1 MKQIYLLS
9 SAILL
14 FALLS
19 SCTQHQ
25 STQDLKVLY
34 VGYRA
39 DLPLPQWA
47 TLRLGNNAQADYKE
61 RMSDF
66 EKMLQ
71 EYFSVVKTVDVRDYS
86 EEMSKDFDVTIFDGL
101 PKPIIDPVVE
111 INEEYGLP
119 LVESLG
125 TYLSESFSSPAILMG
140 HVTDDIGNSL
150 GLKMNWYC
158 HCLYYHALNT
168 DTTHAI
174 FHEPFNVRITLE
186 KRDTPAE
193 IYAERTHSEGWIFP
207 REIPMWRVSSD
218 NARKGLVSGW
228 YGFNENDAE
237 YISGGHSLK
246 SYRTMA
252 IGRHGNFLMWGFEA
266 APQQMT
272 DEAKT
277 VFANAVCYINKFK
290 GERPKARSF
299 QKIIARERIED
310 FIDVLSP
317 EGYQTYVN
325 SINEYNEW
333 LRKKQSAITEHADSL
348 SEQEKNL
355 LERKPATPEER
366 LTFINGYTRFG
377 ILDSFNMDIDAAR
390 QYLIENVEFYN
401 GGSTRKSDFEIDQDV
416 KSIGISNRD
425 LRLLHACIKMLK
437 DGVDT
442 EKALRILKRYT
453 NHNFLSAEEWSNW
466 LTNNEKLLFFSEV
479 ADYKFVGDS
488 KAIKKTFEKE
498 KKNKD
503 NLVSVS
509 TTIERL
515 SGNSGVVKVKFK
527 IKEGCH
533 IYASAADDF
542 PMTLTK
548 VSLDFPNGITA
559 DGEMIIPEGIHL
571 SEGEDFK
578 VYINEVVFVQNIKI
592 DDNLANGSKITGK
605 ADYQCCK
612 SDICMP
618 QSQVI
623 IKADVPD

>member
-1 MKQIYLLS
+1 MKQIYQLLA
-9 SAILL
+9 AILL
-14 FALLS
+14 FASLS
-19 SCTQHQ
+19 SCSQHQ
-25 STQDLKVLY
+25 SKQDLKVLY

-39 DLPLPQWA
+39 DLPLPPWA
-47 TLRLGNNAQADYKE
+47 TLRLGNRAQADYKE

-71 EYFSVVKTVDVRDYS
+71 EYFSVVETVDVRDYS
-86 EEMSKDFDVTIFDGL
+86 EEMSKEYDVTIFDGL
-101 PKPIIDPVVE
+101 PKPIIEPEVE
-111 INEEYGLP
+111 IDPEYGVP
-119 LVESLG
+119 QIVNMG

-140 HVTDDIGNSL
+140 HVADDIGNSL
-150 GLKMNWYC
+150 GLKINWYC
-158 HCLYYHALNT
+158 HCLYYHALNI
-168 DTTHAI
+168 DTTHSI
-174 FHEPFNVRITLE
+174 FHEPFNVKITLE
-186 KRDTPAE
+186 QRDTPAE

-228 YGFNENDAE
+228 YGFNEIDAE

-246 SYRTMA
+246 SYRTVA

-266 APQQMT
+266 APQQLT

-277 VFANAVCYINKFK
+277 VFANAVCYINRFK
-290 GERPKARSF
+290 GETPKARSF

-310 FIDVLSP
+310 FMDVLSP
-317 EGYQTYVN
+317 EGYQIYAN

-333 LRKKQSAITEHADSL
+333 LRKKQSAITKHPDSL
-348 SEQEKNL
+348 SEQEKKL
-355 LERKPATPEER
+355 LLKKPATPENR
-366 LTFINGYTRFG
+366 LAFIKGYSRFG

-416 KSIGISNRD
+416 KSIGVSNRD
-425 LRLLHACIKMLK
+425 LRLLHTCIKMLK
-437 DGVDT
+437 EGVDT
-442 EKALRILKRYT
+442 EKAFRILKRYT
-453 NHNFLSAEEWSNW
+453 NHNFTSAEEWSNW
-466 LTNNEKLLFFSEV
+466 LTNNEKRLFFSEV

-488 KAIKKTFEKE
+488 KTIKQLVKRE

-503 NLVSVS
+503 NLVTVS

-515 SGNSGVVKVKFK
+515 SSNSGVVKVKFK

-542 PMTLTK
+542 PMKLTK
-548 VSLDFPNGITA
+548 VTLDFPDGITA
-559 DGEMIIPEGIHL
+559 DGEMIIPEGVQM

-578 VYINEVVFVQNIKI
+578 VYINEVVFLQNIKI
-592 DDNLANGSKITGK
+592 GDNLASGSKITGT

-618 QSQVI
+618 ESQVI
-623 IKADVPD
+623 IKANVPN